1 MRFVTIFCLLLNF
14 GMPLFALGQTS
25 PCSTSDKKINKAIE
39 DAFAN
44 ATFELQAQELAKVVG
59 KYPQNVQA

>member
-1 MRFVTIFCLLLNF
+1 
-14 GMPLFALGQTS
+14 MPLFALGQTS